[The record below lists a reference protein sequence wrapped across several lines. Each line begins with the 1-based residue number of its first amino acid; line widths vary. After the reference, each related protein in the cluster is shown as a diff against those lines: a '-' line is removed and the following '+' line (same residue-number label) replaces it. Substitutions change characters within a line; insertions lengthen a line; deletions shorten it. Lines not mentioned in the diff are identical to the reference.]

1 MLQSRLPLPAL
12 IIIRST
18 ESLKAYFVGRSGY
31 LGVDGG
37 PNAGVKTMTE
47 LLIDRETYE
56 THAVHIGTQQKSADM
71 AQFIQEVRADG
82 LYLIDIEITDGRIRA
97 ISQFLNRYNPA
108 NIMVVSA
115 RQYGQRPARKFAEAI
130 GANAS
135 VGRFIPGSLTNPA
148 LRSYVEPDM
157 LFVTDPA
164 ADQQALREAVN
175 TGLPIVGI
183 CDANNNL
190 RNVDL
195 ALPANNKG
203 RKSLSLLYWVLAREV
218 LKARG
223 DTTDEAWAEA
233 QDLED
238 WESTF

>member
-1 MLQSRLPLPAL
+1 
-12 IIIRST
+12 
-18 ESLKAYFVGRSGY
+18 
-31 LGVDGG
+31 
-37 PNAGVKTMTE
+37 MTE

-56 THAVHIGTQQKSADM
+56 TNAVHIGTQQKSADM
-71 AQFIQEVRADG
+71 AQFIQEVRYDG
-82 LYLIDIEITDGRIRA
+82 LYLIDIEITDSRIRSIA
-97 ISQFLNRYNPA
+97 QFITKYNPA
-108 NIMVVSA
+108 NVMVVSA
-115 RQYGQRPARKFAEAI
+115 RQYGQRPARLFAEAI

-135 VGRFIPGSLTNPA
+135 VGRFIPGSLTNPV
-148 LRSYVEPDM
+148 LRSYVEPDV

-164 ADQQALREAVN
+164 ADQQALKEAVN
-175 TGLPIVGI
+175 SGLPIVGI

-203 RKSLSLLYWVLAREV
+203 RRSLALLYWLLAREV

-223 DTTDEAWAEA
+223 DTTDDDWAKEN
-233 QDLED
+233 DLEE